1 MELRVSVMENY
12 GDLND
17 ELGEEAQWGPYVS
30 TLEHAGKLSDLEPRD
45 ILAEGADVQDII
57 CGDGYL
63 MFDVWH
69 HDLDGEDGK
78 YLRLNFY
85 VTAA

>member
-1 MELRVSVMENY
+1 MV
-12 GDLND
+12 
-17 ELGEEAQWGPYVS
+17 
-30 TLEHAGKLSDLEPRD
+30 
-45 ILAEGADVQDII
+45 AEGADVQDII